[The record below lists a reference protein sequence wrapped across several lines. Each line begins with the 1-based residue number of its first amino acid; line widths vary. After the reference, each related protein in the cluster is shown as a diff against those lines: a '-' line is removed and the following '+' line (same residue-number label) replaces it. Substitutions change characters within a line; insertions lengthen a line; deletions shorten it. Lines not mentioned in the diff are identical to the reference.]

1 MEMRNKT
8 KHVLVE
14 PPTAVQ
20 LTPKLRCI
28 LYSTIS
34 IISRCY
40 IERGQPRE
48 PRGRAR
54 MSPEVN
60 FKLTW
65 ATYQIKLQHLGGA
78 FGRFWAL
85 FFSAKESGLGKLM
98 AVLCFH
104 YYSVYGRFFIVQ
116 MTSSLAFRICKTSQL
131 GMFSYVICQEP
142 HIAYQACQKHEN
154 IHILQ
159 WQTAISIYLCRKS
172 S

>member
-1 MEMRNKT
+1 MEMRNKI

-28 LYSTIS
+28 CYSTIS

-40 IERGQPRE
+40 MKRGQPEE

-54 MSPEVN
+54 MLPEIN
-60 FKLTW
+60 FKLAQ

-85 FFSAKESGLGKLM
+85 F
-98 AVLCFH
+98 
-104 YYSVYGRFFIVQ
+104 
-116 MTSSLAFRICKTSQL
+116 LAQKT
-131 GMFSYVICQEP
+131 P
-142 HIAYQACQKHEN
+142 DWEN
-154 IHILQ
+154 
-159 WQTAISIYLCRKS
+159 
-172 S
+172 